1 MFDLDQLID
10 MMSIGTLLAY
20 SVVAL
25 CVLILR
31 YRPSASDTDST
42 QSEELLKKPILQA
55 DTEPTYSMKSLIKV
69 LLKPPKACNNHSS
82 RVVNWLTAIAGFL
95 IF

>member
-31 YRPSASDTDST
+31 YRPSATDTDST
-42 QSEELLKKPILQA
+42 QSEELIKKPTL
-55 DTEPTYSMKSLIKV
+55 PNYSFKSLLHV
-69 LLKPPKACNNHSS
+69 LLKPPIACNNHSA
-82 RVVNWLTAIAGFL
+82 RLVNWLTAFAGFL
-95 IF
+95 F